1 MDFGKLIGQVL
12 QQGMNQRGQARVN
25 HSLGDAGL
33 GGLLG
38 QVLGAGG
45 GQTAG
50 GAQAEGA
57 GGALGQIL
65 GSVLGGQGGVAQGG
79 AARSGGADLG
89 AILGGMLAGGG
100 RGGSSAG
107 GGLGGGLGGLLGSML
122 GGGQSGGSGRSNGAG
137 MAILAS
143 LAMAALKN
151 WQGGK
156 AGSSA
161 VGLMSVSV
169 DSDFDAEQFSR
180 LSSAELEE
188 LMLRAMISAA
198 KADGVVD
205 EDELQRIVGRLA
217 EDGLS
222 AEEKQFLVNE
232 LQSPLDLPGL
242 IAAVPNEAV
251 AAQVYAASLLAI
263 ELDNEAEYAY
273 LRQLAQGL
281 GLDPATVSRL
291 HQLTGV
297 ST

>member
-12 QQGMNQRGQARVN
+12 QQGMNQRSQARVN

-50 GAQAEGA
+50 GA

-65 GSVLGGQGGVAQGG
+65 GSVLGGQGAQGGVAQSG

-100 RGGSSAG
+100 RGGSSA
-107 GGLGGGLGGLLGSML
+107 GGGLGGLLGSML

-222 AEEKQFLVNE
+222 TEEKQFLIRE

-263 ELDNEAEYAY
+263 ELDNDAEFAY

-281 GLDPATVSRL
+281 GLEPATVSRL

-297 ST
+297 SV

>member
-12 QQGMNQRGQARVN
+12 QQGMNPRSQARVN

-45 GQTAG
+45 SQAAG
-50 GAQAEGA
+50 

-65 GSVLGGQGGVAQGG
+65 GSVLGGQSG

-89 AILGGMLAGGG
+89 SI
-100 RGGSSAG
+100 
-107 GGLGGGLGGLLGSML
+107 LGSML
-122 GGGQSGGSGRSNGAG
+122 GAGGSAGAGGLGELLGSVLGGGSQAGRGSSATSSGSPG
-137 MAILAS
+137 MAILAT

-151 WQGGK
+151 WQGGGAK
-156 AGSSA
+156 GGM
-161 VGLMSVSV
+161 GLMSASV
-169 DSDFDAEQFSR
+169 ESSFDVEEFSR
-180 LSSAELEE
+180 LTSAELEE

-198 KADGVVD
+198 KADGEID
-205 EDELQRIVGRLA
+205 EAELQRIVGRMA

-222 AEEKQFLVNE
+222 AEEKQFLINE
-232 LQSPLDLPGL
+232 LQRPLDLAGL
-242 IAAVPNEAV
+242 IAAVPNPAV

-263 ELDNEAEYAY
+263 ELDNDAEYAY

-297 ST
+297 KV

>member
-12 QQGMNQRGQARVN
+12 QQGMNQRSQARVN

-50 GAQAEGA
+50 GA

-65 GSVLGGQGGVAQGG
+65 GSVLGGQGAQGGVAQSG
-79 AARSGGADLG
+79 AARSGGTDLG
-89 AILGGMLAGGG
+89 AILGG
-100 RGGSSAG
+100 
-107 GGLGGGLGGLLGSML
+107 ML

-151 WQGGK
+151 WQGSK

-217 EDGLS
+217 EDGLTT
-222 AEEKQFLVNE
+222 EEKQFLMRE

-263 ELDNEAEYAY
+263 ELDNDAEFAY

-281 GLDPATVSRL
+281 GLEPATVSRL

-297 ST
+297 SV